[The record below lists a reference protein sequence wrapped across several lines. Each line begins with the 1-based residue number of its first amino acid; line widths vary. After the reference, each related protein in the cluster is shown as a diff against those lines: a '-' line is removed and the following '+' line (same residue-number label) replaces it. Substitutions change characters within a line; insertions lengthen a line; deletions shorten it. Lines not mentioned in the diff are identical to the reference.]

1 MKKIVLPTDFSDNA
15 LNAINYALQLFKN
28 DVCTFYLLNTYT
40 PMIYTYEYQINA
52 DQHMMEAVDLVK
64 KTSQTKLDKLLI
76 SLKNKYNNPKHTFTT
91 VSSFSVLSDEVVE
104 FTDKHN
110 IDLVVMGTKGA
121 SKAREVLFGSNTIH
135 VIKKAKCP
143 VLAIP
148 ENFDFE
154 APKEILFPTDYKVNF
169 RSTNLALLSILAN
182 MFNPRI
188 NILHTFN
195 DNELSEDQVK
205 NKQALDNYFST
216 TAHLFH
222 NVSNQKLTDAIEKFQ
237 LRAKINLLVMI
248 NARHSF
254 FEKLFSKSAI
264 HEIALHLNI
273 PLLVIPAK

>member
-15 LNAINYALQLFKN
+15 LNAINYALQLFKD

-52 DQHMMEAVDLVK
+52 DQHMMEAVDMVK
-64 KTSQTKLDKLLI
+64 KNSKTKLDELLR
-76 SLKNKYNNPKHTFTT
+76 SLKKKYNNPKHKYATI
-91 VSSFSVLSDEVVE
+91 SSFSILSDEVVE
-104 FTDKHN
+104 FADKHN

-148 ENFDFE
+148 ENFSFE
-154 APKEILFPTDYKVNF
+154 APKEILFPTDYKIDF
-169 RSTNLALLSILAN
+169 KLTNLKLLIELAN
-182 MFNPRI
+182 TYNPRI

-195 DNELSEDQVK
+195 DNELSEDQEK
-205 NKQALDNYFST
+205 NKLVLDNYFSN

-222 NVSNQKLTDAIEKFQ
+222 NITNQKLPDAIEKFQ
-237 LRAKINLLVMI
+237 IRAKINLLVMI
-248 NARHSF
+248 NTRHSF

-273 PLLVIPAK
+273 PLLVVPAK

>member
-1 MKKIVLPTDFSDNA
+1 MKKIILPTDFSDIA
-15 LNAINYALQLFKN
+15 LNAINYALQLFR
-28 DVCTFYLLNTYT
+28 DEVCTFFLLNTYT

-52 DQHMMEAVDLVK
+52 DQFMLEAIDMVK
-64 KTSQTKLDKLLI
+64 KNSNIKLDELLI
-76 SLKNKYNNPKHTFTT
+76 SLKKKYNNPKHTFTT
-91 VSSFSVLSDEVVE
+91 ISTFSVLSDEVAS
-104 FTDKHN
+104 FADKHN

-148 ENFDFE
+148 ENFNFE
-154 APKEILFPTDYKVNF
+154 APKEILFPADYKIKYQ
-169 RSTNLALLSILAN
+169 SKTLKPILEIAN
-182 MFNPRI
+182 IYNPRI

-195 DNELSEDQVK
+195 DNDLSEDQEK
-205 NKQALDNYFST
+205 NKLALDNHFNN

-222 NVSNQKLTDAIEKFQ
+222 NVTNQKLTDAIEKFQ

-248 NARHSF
+248 NTRHSF

-273 PLLVIPAK
+273 PLLVIPLK

>member
-15 LNAINYALQLFKN
+15 LNAINYALQLFK
-28 DVCTFYLLNTYT
+28 DDMCTFYLLNTYT
-40 PMIYTYEYQINA
+40 PMIYTYEYQTNA
-52 DQHMMEAVDLVK
+52 DQYMMEAVDMVK
-64 KTSQTKLDKLLI
+64 KNSKTKLDELLI
-76 SLKNKYNNPKHTFTT
+76 SLKNKYNNPKHTYTT
-91 VSSFSVLSDEVVE
+91 ISSFSVLSDEVVE
-104 FTDKHN
+104 FSDKHN

-148 ENFDFE
+148 ENFNFE
-154 APKEILFPTDYKVNF
+154 APKEILFPTDYKIDF
-169 RSTNLALLSILAN
+169 QLTNLKLLIELAN
-182 MFNPRI
+182 MYNPRI

-195 DNELSEDQVK
+195 DNELSEDQEK
-205 NKQALDNYFST
+205 NKLALDDYFST

-248 NARHSF
+248 NTRHSF